1 MLALPQPVVEVA
13 EQTDVGAANIGLFQD
28 VPGWIWGTFLSA
40 WAMFFGLMAVFFTT
54 GGGAIFA
61 VSIAVFFAGMAFGL
75 PIAMAA
81 QSNCAGYECSASI
94 DTHTGP
100 LSAVQAGVQITL
112 IPVAAVLGLTA
123 FIALAM

>member
-1 MLALPQPVVEVA
+1 
-13 EQTDVGAANIGLFQD
+13 
-28 VPGWIWGTFLSA
+28 
-40 WAMFFGLMAVFFTT
+40 MFFGLMVLFFTT

-61 VSIAVFFAGMAFGL
+61 ISIAVFFAGMAFGL

-81 QSNCAGYECSASI
+81 QSKCTGYKCSALI
-94 DTHTGP
+94 DTHTGS
-100 LSAVQAGVQITL
+100 LSAMQAGVQITL